1 MVKYEINNLTELR
14 EATKKMGDFLLEQG
28 VPCELAFDSRLI
40 VCELATN
47 VVKHSESVAR
57 IEASVSAKEI
67 VLTVY
72 AKDGSL
78 PPVVSVCSEVT
89 AESGRGLYLVD
100 KLSFQRTVTE
110 DGGVRVGISF

>member
-1 MVKYEINNLTELR
+1 MVKYEINNLIQLR
-14 EATKKMGDFLLEQG
+14 EATQKMGDFLMEHG

-57 IEASVSAKEI
+57 IEVCVTEKEI
-67 VLTVY
+67 LLTVY
-72 AKDGSL
+72 AKNGSL
-78 PPVVSVCSEVT
+78 PPVESVCSEVT

-100 KLSFQRTVTE
+100 KLSVKRRVTE
-110 DGGVRVGISF
+110 DGGVRVVIAF